1 MLIHMA
7 DQEELRSVIDRAGP
21 LSLIFVVALG
31 IAVFVIARSMN
42 RQMKRIN
49 PDLPKGVDEQRR
61 AADERYTEEAVE
73 RGEHEAAAEQGEDEQ
88 PRA

>member
-1 MLIHMA
+1 
-7 DQEELRSVIDRAGP
+7 
-21 LSLIFVVALG
+21 
-31 IAVFVIARSMN
+31 MN

-73 RGEHEAAAEQGEDEQ
+73 RGEQETAAEQGEDEQ